1 MAEDSEVP
9 HTLVALTPQ
18 LLSKRSKAA
27 AYEPAVQPRQVAV
40 EVAAKAVEYK
50 PDPHGV
56 HAEAIVP
63 AKYEPAGQLRQ
74 L

>member
-50 PDPHGV
+50 PDPQGV